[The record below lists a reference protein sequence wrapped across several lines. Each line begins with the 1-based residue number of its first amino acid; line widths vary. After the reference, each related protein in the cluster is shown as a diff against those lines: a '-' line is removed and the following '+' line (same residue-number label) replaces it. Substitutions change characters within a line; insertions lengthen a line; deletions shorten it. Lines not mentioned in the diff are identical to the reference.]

1 MIAVTS
7 FFVLFALS
15 LLLFAF
21 VLSLVALPSLPPL
34 SLSSV
39 SPDSTFYLASHTL
52 RISLVASLRLFF
64 PALPSQISDCHLTSA
79 RPMLLPQIDKK
90 DTEASKAPKKV
101 RSWA

>member
-1 MIAVTS
+1 MIAVTFFLCYLPCHS
-7 FFVLFALS
+7 FFSHLPS
-15 LLLFAF
+15 LLLRSPLF
-21 VLSLVALPSLPPL
+21 PPL

-39 SPDSTFYLASHTL
+39 SPDSTFHLASHTL

-64 PALPSQISDCHLTSA
+64 PALPSQRSDCHLTSA
-79 RPMLLPQIDKK
+79 RPMFLPQIDKK